1 MKWCTTTEFVGK
13 FVGKFCAAAT
23 KPARS
28 WIRLQAARNTLRWVF
43 TQRWRWTA
51 AAAKMEAVTIQ
62 MESADQLGS
71 AAMLIAGAASVLLGG
86 ALLASYT
93 Y

>member
-1 MKWCTTTEFVGK
+1 
-13 FVGKFCAAAT
+13 
-23 KPARS
+23 
-28 WIRLQAARNTLRWVF
+28 
-43 TQRWRWTA
+43 
-51 AAAKMEAVTIQ
+51 MEAVTIQ

-93 Y
+93 